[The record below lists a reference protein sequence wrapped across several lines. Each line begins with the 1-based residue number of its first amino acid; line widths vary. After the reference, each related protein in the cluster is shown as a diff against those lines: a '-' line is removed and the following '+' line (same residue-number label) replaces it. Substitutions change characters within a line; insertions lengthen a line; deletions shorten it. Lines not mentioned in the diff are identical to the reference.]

1 MSIPRYACRTV
12 GFALLYL
19 AATLAGQQTTVPGSG
34 VALFWPAAAVAVVWL
49 LAQARFGRRDLDV
62 IALAVAAAVLPA
74 TGHSLLG
81 ALAAATAQ
89 VVPALLVAWLV
100 DRRLPGYRLGHG
112 DRFRRAGPT
121 AVRLA
126 AIAAAGALAGAVL
139 QYTTAPGELSAP
151 EGGYL
156 VLRDTAAVLLG
167 VLLIRAVGPVSRRP
181 APAADAPAPPPAA
194 IDAPRPAAAPR
205 RRRRNSR
212 NDRPPRNG
220 LTVVR

>member
-1 MSIPRYACRTV
+1 MSIPRYACRTA

-19 AATLAGQQTTVPGSG
+19 AATLAGQQTAVPGTG
-34 VALFWPAAAVAVVWL
+34 VALFWPAAVVAVVWL
-49 LAQARFGRRDLDV
+49 LAQASFGRRDLDV
-62 IALAVAAAVLPA
+62 IALAVAAAVPPA
-74 TGHSLLG
+74 TGHSLPG
-81 ALAAATAQ
+81 ALAVAVAQ
-89 VVPALLVAWLV
+89 VVPALVVAWLV

-139 QYTTAPGELSAP
+139 QYTTAPGALSAL

-156 VLRDTAAVLLG
+156 ILRDTAAVLLG
-167 VLLIRAVGPVSRRP
+167 VLVIRAVAATRRP
-181 APAADAPAPPPAA
+181 APGVPAPPS
-194 IDAPRPAAAPR
+194 AAAPR
-205 RRRRNSR
+205 RRRNGRNG
-212 NDRPPRNG
+212 RPPCNG